1 MKQEP
6 NLNGKVCMVTGATS
20 GIGEATADQLA
31 SLGATVVIVG
41 RDSKKCAE
49 VAARIKE
56 GTRNPLVDFLVAD
69 LSSQKEVRR
78 IAEEFMSRY
87 SRLNVLVNNVGA
99 IFFSRRKSVDG
110 IEMTFA
116 LNHLAP
122 FLLTNLLLDTI
133 IASAPARIINITSAK
148 HGEAIM
154 NFKDLEYRK
163 GYNGLR
169 VYAQSKLANVL
180 FTNELARRLEG
191 RGVTVNAI
199 HPGFVESNL
208 GKNNA
213 GILRPFVSLFRI
225 GGITP
230 QEAAQYVVHLAAS
243 DEVAKL
249 TGSYFYKDKVSSSL
263 AAYDEEAAPLLWE
276 VSAAQVGLQER
287 LTQQVE
293 VEK

>member
-41 RDSKKCAE
+41 RDSKKCAD
-49 VAARIKE
+49 VASRIKE
-56 GTRNPLVDFLVAD
+56 STRNPSVDFLVAD
-69 LSSQKEVRR
+69 LSSQKDIRR

-99 IFFSRRKSVDG
+99 IFLSRRKSADG

-116 LNHLAP
+116 LNHLSP
-122 FLLTNLLLDTI
+122 FLLSNLLLNTL
-133 IASAPARIINITSAK
+133 IAGAPARIINITSAK
-148 HGEAIM
+148 HGEATM

-163 GYNGLR
+163 GYIGTKA
-169 VYAQSKLANVL
+169 YAQSKLANVL
-180 FTNELARRLEG
+180 FTIELANRLKG
-191 RGVTVNAI
+191 QGVTVNAI
-199 HPGFVESNL
+199 HPGFTETNL

-213 GILRPFVSLFRI
+213 GIFRPLVSLLRM

-230 QEAAQYVVHLAAS
+230 QEAARYVVHLAAS
-243 DEVAKL
+243 DEVDGM

-263 AAYDEEAAPLLWE
+263 ASYDEEAAPLLWE
-276 VSAAQVGLQER
+276 VSASKVGLQEPLSTALDR
-287 LTQQVE
+287 
-293 VEK
+293 